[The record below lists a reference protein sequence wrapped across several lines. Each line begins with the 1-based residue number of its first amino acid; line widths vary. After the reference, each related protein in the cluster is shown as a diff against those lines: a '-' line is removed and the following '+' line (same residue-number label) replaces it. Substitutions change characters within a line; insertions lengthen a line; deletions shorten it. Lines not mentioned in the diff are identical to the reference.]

1 MTLIMSSNMQGPVE
15 NYNPNMSNQFIHE
28 MHEKLKHRSK
38 TKSQNSDFESRD
50 SVGSPDKSEQCST
63 DSLTPTNKSR
73 FNKSPF
79 KSLFKRENKP
89 ALKTKSAEVPPQK
102 EPENLYYVPAEDD
115 QVNLSVSSRDVK
127 YGADIYEEVQAP
139 SPSLD
144 KTTTEKEIGS
154 RYQNIT
160 ARPLRSEVC
169 PDRKNRK
176 QPYTVNNLPDDGEV
190 SEHDGGRKPELELRD
205 TEARGHTYDSID
217 QDEKHSGTNANLKA
231 ERVLPKPVLG
241 KPPVHANS
249 SVCKTPPPT
258 LPKTACIKRGSSE
271 KIHQEW
277 CKLNDSARQHDEQV
291 PPAVP
296 TGQLNKPAPPVLDKS
311 APPVLDKSAPPVLDK
326 SAPPVLDKSAPPVL
340 DKSAPPVL
348 NKSAPPVLDKP
359 APPVLNKPA
368 PHADPSV
375 LAKAV
380 PPVPAKR
387 PNKELPEIEKELKLF
402 RKLLNQQKDVGITQ
416 IEISNVNFTGRIVD
430 SRGGRLQLKSHGVVL
445 YIPPG
450 ALGDEPQE
458 IFVYV
463 QQNLA
468 SSSQNGFVSPIV
480 HCGTSGLKFN
490 IPVILSFPVHVKDSS
505 QWKLSGVRQD
515 SSTKPWADIPD
526 CSSDT
531 ILVNDNLCTVVVDHF
546 TGFGLVGCPNVP
558 QPSLIPIRIKVYNS
572 QTNGIN
578 PLHGCVKLQVYFC
591 DESTET
597 CESIKEREKD
607 SKLLLDKSRG
617 FFLHVSNRGHNNAN
631 VDVTFELECLNQL
644 WKTSFKKQVF
654 SLARCDVYQFEESC
668 TLNLK
673 VQPQEAAMG
682 ADYRPLECEIGISQS
697 SYEEFG
703 VTVRVVDEIGV
714 RSERESMDHHGMNI
728 LGLNEFDPMSLG
740 RCRKLSHELDSE
752 RRWRLLV
759 KPCFIGQEAELD
771 FDKYLHPS
779 SVVLGIVFLQ
789 GSRRESSMM
798 TLVRLES
805 MLIECKLFR
814 AAQIVHDDIK
824 ELKEKCSGKDN
835 GEVFVHPIQCS
846 GDVHSD
852 SDEAK
857 LHVQRPIWN
866 PVKDDEDDYELISS
880 DLQDGNNNERASNHL
895 QNRIPEENDENPNQ
909 IHTLQSNPLIPP
921 DTVLNNSRSLAW
933 QNQRQEP
940 VQDEW
945 PSEQLHYQ
953 NLPLPKLKASSDS
966 ASISNNSY
974 TSFTVGNKKP
984 K

>member
-1 MTLIMSSNMQGPVE
+1 MTLIMSSNMQGPFE
-15 NYNPNMSNQFIHE
+15 SYNSTRPNKLINEIN
-28 MHEKLKHRSK
+28 EKLKHRSK
-38 TKSQNSDFESRD
+38 SKNSDFESRD
-50 SVGSPDKSEQCST
+50 SVESLDKSEQCST
-63 DSLTPTNKSR
+63 DSVTPTNKSR

-79 KSLFKRENKP
+79 KSFFKRENKP
-89 ALKTKSAEVPPQK
+89 ALKTISAEVPPQK
-102 EPENLYYVPAEDD
+102 EPENLYYVPAGDD
-115 QVNLSVSSRDVK
+115 QVNPSVSSRNVQDE
-127 YGADIYEEVQAP
+127 ADIYEEVQVP

-160 ARPLRSEVC
+160 ARHLRSEVC

-176 QPYTVNNLPDDGEV
+176 QSYSVNNLPDDGEV
-190 SEHDGGRKPELELRD
+190 SEHGGRKPELELHD
-205 TEARGHTYDSID
+205 TEAWGHTYDSID

-231 ERVLPKPVLG
+231 ERVPKAVLR
-241 KPPVHANS
+241 KLPVHADS
-249 SVCKTPPPT
+249 SVRKTPPPT
-258 LPKTACIKRGSSE
+258 LPKTVCIKRSSSE
-271 KIHQEW
+271 KIHEEW
-277 CKLNDSARQHDEQV
+277 CKLNDSASQHDKQV

-296 TGQLNKPAPPVLDKS
+296 TGQLNKQAPPVLDKS
-311 APPVLDKSAPPVLDK
+311 V
-326 SAPPVLDKSAPPVL
+326 
-340 DKSAPPVL
+340 
-348 NKSAPPVLDKP
+348 
-359 APPVLNKPA
+359 PPVLNKPA

-375 LAKAV
+375 
-380 PPVPAKR
+380 PPVPAK
-387 PNKELPEIEKELKLF
+387 PPLSSLPPKKNKELPEIKKELKLF
-402 RKLLNQQKDVGITQ
+402 RKLLNQQKDVDITK

-463 QQNLA
+463 QQNLT
-468 SSSQNGFVSPIV
+468 SSSQNGFVTPIV

-515 SSTKPWADIPD
+515 SSTEPWADIPD

-572 QTNGIN
+572 QTNGID
-578 PLHGCVKLQVYFC
+578 PVHGCVKLQVYFC

-617 FFLHVSNRGHNNAN
+617 FFLHVSNRGPNNAN
-631 VDVTFELECLNQL
+631 LDVTFELECLNQL

-654 SLARCDVYQFEESC
+654 SLARCDVDQFEESC

-673 VQPQEAAMG
+673 VRPQEAAMG
-682 ADYRPLECEIGISQS
+682 ADYRPLECEIGICQS

-714 RSERESMDHHGMNI
+714 RSERESMDYHGMSI
-728 LGLNEFDPMSLG
+728 LRLNEFDPMSLG
-740 RCRKLSHELDSE
+740 RCRKLSHKLDSE

-759 KPCFIGQEAELD
+759 KPCFIGQEAERD
-771 FDKYLHPS
+771 FDKHLHPS
-779 SVVLGIVFLQ
+779 SAVLGIVFLQ
-789 GSRRESSMM
+789 GLRRRESSMM

-805 MLIECKLFR
+805 MLNECKLFR
-814 AAQIVHDDIK
+814 AAQLVHDDIE

-835 GEVFVHPIQCS
+835 GEVFVHSIQCS
-846 GDVHSD
+846 DDVHSD

-857 LHVQRPIWN
+857 LHVQRPIRN
-866 PVKDDEDDYELISS
+866 PVKDDDDVYELISS
-880 DLQDGNNNERASNHL
+880 DFQGGNNDERASNHL

-909 IHTLQSNPLIPP
+909 IRTLQSNPVILP
-921 DTVLNNSRSLAW
+921 DTGPNNSRSLRG
-933 QNQRQEP
+933 QRQSQEP
-940 VQDEW
+940 VQNDW
-945 PSEQLHYQ
+945 PSEHSRYQ
-953 NLPLPKLKASSDS
+953 NVPLKASSDRP
-966 ASISNNSY
+966 SNNGY